1 MILRQNPHEKTMVVK
16 RVVVVEEVFEQARQL
31 LTVLQYSGWRSRL
44 REAVAVEAVEEMGY
58 AIPVKGVQL

>member
-16 RVVVVEEVFEQARQL
+16 RVVVVEAFEQVRQL